1 MIAIIPARGG
11 SKGLKK
17 KNITR
22 LFGKPL
28 IAWTI
33 ETLLKA
39 KNIKEIIIS
48 TDDEEIASVCKEYD
62 VNIPF
67 MRPSRLSQDT
77 SLAIDVYKYTINR
90 LNKDFGYNINDFLIS
105 LPTTPMKNSS
115 DIDNAINTFHTNKAD
130 SVISCAAISHPINWI
145 INVDENKK
153 ITRFIKNIPVKK
165 MMNRQE
171 SVSQYIPN
179 GAIYILKLENIIKYN
194 SYYTENSLAYIMP
207 KIRSVDIDTIHDLT
221 YAEYLLKKK
230 NKL

>member
-28 IAWTI
+28 ITWTI

-39 KNIKEIIIS
+39 KNIEEIIIS
-48 TDDEEIASVCKEYD
+48 TDDDEIASICKKYD

-105 LPTTPMKNSS
+105 LPTTPLKNSS
-115 DIDNAINTFHTNKAD
+115 DIDNAINIFHTNKAD
-130 SVISCAAISHPINWI
+130 SVISCATISHPINWI

-153 ITRFIKNIPVKK
+153 ITKLKNNVPIKK

-171 SVSQYIPN
+171 NDSQYIPN

-194 SYYTENSLAYIMP
+194 SYYTENSLAYTMP

-221 YAEYLLKKK
+221 YAEYLLREK

>member
-11 SKGLKK
+11 SKGLRK
-17 KNITR
+17 KNIAR

-39 KNIKEIIIS
+39 KNIQEIIIS
-48 TDDEEIASVCKEYD
+48 TDDDEIASVCKKYD

-67 MRPSRLSQDT
+67 MRPPRLSQDT

-105 LPTTPMKNSS
+105 LPTTPLKNSS
-115 DIDNAINTFHTNKAD
+115 DIDNAIDIFYTNKVD
-130 SVISCAAISHPINWI
+130 SVISCAAISHPLNWI
-145 INVDENKK
+145 ISVDENKK
-153 ITRFIKNIPVKK
+153 ITKLNNHLPVKK

-171 SVSQYIPN
+171 NVSQYLPN

-194 SYYTENSLAYIMP
+194 SYYTNNSLAYTMP
-207 KIRSVDIDTIHDLT
+207 RNRSVDIDTIDDLT
-221 YAEYLLKKK
+221 YAEYLLQKK
-230 NKL
+230 N